1 MRKRGIA
8 LVCAAVLLMTGCGAI
23 LPEMTDEESNLIG
36 EYAAITLLKYDANS
50 RSRLVDLTQ
59 VEEKTEA
66 DVSSV
71 PETPSPE
78 ESPTQQAPDISDTPV
93 IDNRDE
99 NNYGTDSVESFLE
112 LPEGVSVV
120 YTGYQL
126 CQSYPE
132 EENRYFALDAA
143 EGKEL
148 LVLCFSLQ
156 NNSGTTQELNLM
168 ERRDN
173 YKLTINGNYSKTA
186 LPTMLINDLAA
197 YKGTIPDGGAEEVVL
212 VIEIEPE
219 QVSTVETIALRLK
232 NESKTSTIQLQ

>member
-8 LVCAAVLLMTGCGAI
+8 LACAAVLLMTGCGAI

-156 NNSGTTQELNLM
+156 NNSGTTHELNLM

>member
-1 MRKRGIA
+1 MRKKGIA
-8 LVCAAVLLMTGCGAI
+8 LVCVAALLMTGCGAI

-50 RSRLVDLTQ
+50 RSRLVDLSQ
-59 VEEKTEA
+59 VEEKTESGVPA
-66 DVSSV
+66 V
-71 PETPSPE
+71 PETPSSE
-78 ESPTQQAPDISDTPV
+78 ESPTQQSTDISDTPV

-99 NNYGTDSVESFLE
+99 NNYGTDRVESFLE
-112 LPEGVSVV
+112 LPEGVTVV
-120 YTGYQL
+120 YTGYQR

-132 EENRYFALDAA
+132 ETNQYFVLDAT

-156 NNSGTTQELNLM
+156 NNSGTPQELNLM

-173 YKLTINGNYSKTA
+173 YRVTINGNYSKTA
-186 LPTMLINDLAA
+186 LPTMLINDLSA
-197 YKGTIPDGGAEEVVL
+197 YKGTIPDGSAEEVVL

>member
-1 MRKRGIA
+1 MRKKGIA
-8 LVCAAVLLMTGCGAI
+8 LACAAVLLMTGCGAD

-50 RSRLVDLTQ
+50 RSRLVDLSQ
-59 VEEKTEA
+59 VEEQTKTE
-66 DVSSV
+66 VPSV
-71 PETPSPE
+71 PETPSSE
-78 ESPTQQAPDISDTPV
+78 GSSTQQTPGISDTPV

-99 NNYGTDSVESFLE
+99 KSYGTDSVESFLN

-120 YTGYQL
+120 YTGYKL

-148 LVLCFSLQ
+148 VVLCFNLQ
-156 NNSGTTQELNLM
+156 NDSGMQQELNLLG
-168 ERRDN
+168 RRDN
-173 YKLTINGNYSKTA
+173 YRVTINGNYSKTA
-186 LPTMLINDLAA
+186 LPTMLINDLSA
-197 YKGTIPDGGAEEVVL
+197 YKGTISDGSAEEVVL